1 MSGIVIV
8 SAVRT
13 PLGRFLGGLSRHK
26 APALG
31 AVAIREAIKGI
42 DAKDIDEV
50 IMGNVL
56 QAGLHQNPARQALM
70 GAGLPAEKNAFTVN
84 KVCGSGLKAV
94 MLAAQAIKAGDA
106 EVVVAGGFESMSNAP
121 FLLNCFRQRQKLG
134 DFAITPGKDPS
145 APFALVDRLS
155 GRQTYGLA
163 PQDGGIRFTDYK
175 GNTTL
180 EKEIP
185 FADAMVNDGLWD
197 CYNAS
202 HMGALAESLTASH
215 GITREE
221 QDLFALESHR
231 KAVAAAEQGRFR
243 NEIVPVDG
251 LSADEGPRADSTLER
266 LSSLKPV
273 FKEGGTVT
281 AGNASTINDG
291 GAALVVMTR
300 EKAEDLGLAPLAT
313 IEGYASAHLR
323 PELYMVA
330 PSAAVR
336 ALHARTGASVADYG
350 LIELN
355 EAFAIQS
362 LAVIRD
368 LGIDQEKLNVNGGA
382 IALGHPIGCSGARI
396 LVTLIHAM
404 VERGKERGL
413 ATLCLGGGGAVA
425 LSLRRA

>member
-1 MSGIVIV
+1 MSDIVIV

-13 PLGRFLGGLSRHK
+13 PLGRFLGGLSAVK
-26 APALG
+26 APAIG
-31 AVAIREAIKGI
+31 AVAIREAVKGL
-42 DAKDIDEV
+42 DPGDIDEV

-56 QAGLHQNPARQALM
+56 QAGLHQNPARQALL
-70 GAGLPAEKNAFTVN
+70 GAGLPEEKNAFTVN

-94 MLAAQAIKAGDA
+94 VLAAQAIKAGDA
-106 EVVVAGGFESMSNAP
+106 EVVVAGGFESMSRAP
-121 FLLNCFRQRQKLG
+121 FLLNGFRTRQKLG
-134 DFAITPGKDPS
+134 NFAITAGTDS
-145 APFALVDRLS
+145 FALIDRLS
-155 GRQTYGLA
+155 GRQTYGLT
-163 PQDGGIRFTDYK
+163 PQDGRIQFTDHK
-175 GNTTL
+175 GDTTL
-180 EKEIP
+180 ETEIP

-197 CYNAS
+197 CYTSS
-202 HMGALAESLTASH
+202 HMGTLAEALTASH

-231 KAVAAAEQGRFR
+231 KAVAAAGQGRFR
-243 NEIVPVDG
+243 DEIVPVNG
-251 LSADEGPRADSTLER
+251 LSADEGPRADTTMEK

-291 GAALVVMTR
+291 GAALVVMSR

-313 IEGYASAHLR
+313 IDGYASAHLR

-336 ALHARTGASVADYG
+336 ALNTRTGTSLDDYG

-362 LAVIRD
+362 LAVIKD
-368 LGIDQEKLNVNGGA
+368 LGIDTSRLNVNGGA

-404 VERGKERGL
+404 MERRKERGL

-425 LSLRRA
+425 LSLRRG